1 MGKIVTETLFRIVI
15 VIIAV
20 YLIRTAFPDDK
31 FWLILAI
38 TAVVGGVV
46 LPAYNSYI
54 NFYKSNKEII
64 ENSICSKCR
73 HFDET
78 AVLCKKYESHPKPDF
93 IPCDGKEF
101 EG

>member
-1 MGKIVTETLFRIVI
+1 MGKIVTETLLRLIV
-15 VIIAV
+15 VLTAV
-20 YLIRTAFPDDK
+20 YFIRTAFPDDK

-38 TAVVGGVV
+38 TAVIGGVV
-46 LPAYNSYI
+46 LPAYNSYTS
-54 NFYKSNKEII
+54 FYKSNREII

-73 HFDET
+73 HFDES
-78 AVLCKKYESHPKPDF
+78 AVLCKKYESHPRPDF